1 MSNPIDTTSPTDDL
15 SLVPASP
22 DAAPA
27 DGLQAE
33 LPLDEPPTTKAT
45 PTDEVTVD
53 GIPPTDW
60 FPPEIQPAHIG
71 VYKTK
76 ILRPAGHGDH
86 EIEIGYSYWD
96 GKNWGPQFDTPK
108 GAEVAAGSA
117 SFPCEYHWRGIA
129 AEHPEHQL

>member
-15 SLVPASP
+15 SLVPVSP

-33 LPLDEPPTTKAT
+33 LPLDEPVATEAT

-53 GIPPTDW
+53 GIQPTDW